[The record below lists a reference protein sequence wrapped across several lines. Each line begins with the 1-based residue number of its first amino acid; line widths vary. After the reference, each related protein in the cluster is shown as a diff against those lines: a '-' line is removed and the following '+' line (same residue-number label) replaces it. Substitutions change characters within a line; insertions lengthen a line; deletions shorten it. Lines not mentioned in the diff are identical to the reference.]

1 MSNAQGGTP
10 LRSLASAGHLALR
23 NLIQDKLRFV
33 LSVVAVALALML
45 ILFLLGLRSGVR
57 RSAVVYL
64 DNAPGSVAVLPP
76 GGETTS
82 AGAAQ
87 FLSPEVAEAV
97 ASTEGVASVT
107 PALLTLGF
115 SEFHG
120 TKEVIKLV
128 GYDAA
133 LGGGPWD
140 LKAGR
145 EPATDDEVVLDRVL
159 ARRHNIELGDSI
171 EVVGRPLTV
180 VGLSNETA
188 SFSGSYVFARKTT
201 VEALVLAPGGA
212 SILLVTPAKGTT
224 PTELVARLRVLPGTS
239 VLLKRE
245 VMNNDTEVLA
255 GIVDPILLLMVAAAF
270 IVGALVVGMVIY
282 TATNERRAEYGIL
295 KAIGAGNGLLY
306 RVVASQALTSGSLG
320 AVFGIGFAFAMRSLV
335 VSARPQI
342 MIVIGPS
349 AIAVTVAAG
358 LFMALA
364 GGLLPARSAGRLA
377 PAEVFRR

>member
-1 MSNAQGGTP
+1 MTYPPGATAF
-10 LRSLASAGHLALR
+10 RSLGSAGRLAAR
-23 NLIQDKLRFV
+23 NLVQDRLRFV

-45 ILFLLGLRSGVR
+45 VLFLLGLRAGVK

-82 AGAAQ
+82 AGSAQ
-87 FLSPEVAEAV
+87 FLTPEVAEAV

-107 PALLTLGF
+107 PVLLTLGF

-145 EPATDDEVVLDRVL
+145 EPATDDEAVLDSVL
-159 ARRHNIELGDSI
+159 AHRHDVELGDSI
-171 EVVGRPLTV
+171 EVAGRPLTV

-188 SFSGSYVFARKTT
+188 SFSGSYVFARKAT

-212 SILLVTPAKGTT
+212 SVLLVTPSPGTT
-224 PTELVARLRVLPGTS
+224 PTELVARLQSLPGTN

-245 VMNNDTEVLA
+245 LMDNDIEVLA

-295 KAIGAGNGLLY
+295 KAIGAGNGLLF
-306 RVVASQALTSGSLG
+306 RVVASQALASGSLG
-320 AVFGIGFAFAMRSLV
+320 ALFGIGLAFAMRSLV
-335 VSARPQI
+335 VSARPQF
-342 MIVIGPS
+342 MVVIGPS
-349 AIAVTVAAG
+349 AIAATVAAG